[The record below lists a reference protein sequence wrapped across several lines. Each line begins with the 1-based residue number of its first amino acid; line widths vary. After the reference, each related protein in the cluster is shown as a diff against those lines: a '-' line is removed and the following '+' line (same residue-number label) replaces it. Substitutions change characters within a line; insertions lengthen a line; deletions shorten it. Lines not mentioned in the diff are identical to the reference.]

1 MHEAFLMR
9 DLLRRIEAVAR
20 TEHARRVTGL
30 SVRLGALSHF
40 SPGHFAEH
48 FEAASRG
55 TIAEGARL
63 AVTVCDDIG
72 HADAQGVVIESVEVE
87 A

>member
-1 MHEAFLMR
+1 MHEAALMR
-9 DLLRRIEAVAR
+9 DLMRRIEAVAR
-20 TEHARRVTGL
+20 AEEARRVTGL

-40 SPGHFAEH
+40 SPEHFAEH
-48 FEAASRG
+48 FAAASRG

-63 AVTVCDDIG
+63 DVTVSDDIR
-72 HADAQGVVIESVEVE
+72 HPDAQGVVIESVEVE